1 MELKELKEFRK
12 QLKEETTQK
21 PIQENQN
28 DRN

>member
-21 PIQENQN
+21 PIHENQN